1 MFYVNLHEF
10 KLTQAMDCINL
21 NMIIHKYELLPGLI
35 GAGIDGLAY
44 ICKDRLSSNPRS
56 GTLFVFINRS
66 RTMVRTLVYDGTGF
80 WLMTKRLS
88 KGKFQHWPKSNNAI
102 NPVAAKQLRQL
113 LLGNESSLFWE
124 KLK

>member
-1 MFYVNLHEF
+1 MIH
-10 KLTQAMDCINL
+10 LTADTHI
-21 NMIIHKYELLPGLI
+21 LLATEP
-35 GAGIDGLAY
+35 ADFRKGIDGLAF